1 MEFSLQAAL
10 SPSRLKPTPNLSSR
24 AHSARE
30 LGRGHDSC
38 ADQLTERVLC
48 NSLRCI
54 GAETIMPEQITVRL
68 PKDLS
73 GALEIAS
80 RKMKRRNSE
89 IVRMALRQFLQLT
102 NADGRR
108 PAERVRGLLG
118 S

>member
-1 MEFSLQAAL
+1 
-10 SPSRLKPTPNLSSR
+10 
-24 AHSARE
+24 
-30 LGRGHDSC
+30 
-38 ADQLTERVLC
+38 
-48 NSLRCI
+48 
-54 GAETIMPEQITVRL
+54 MPEQITVRL

-89 IVRMALRQFLQLT
+89 IVRMAVRQFLQLT

-118 S
+118 SMASGVPDLAERHRKYILESLNSAR